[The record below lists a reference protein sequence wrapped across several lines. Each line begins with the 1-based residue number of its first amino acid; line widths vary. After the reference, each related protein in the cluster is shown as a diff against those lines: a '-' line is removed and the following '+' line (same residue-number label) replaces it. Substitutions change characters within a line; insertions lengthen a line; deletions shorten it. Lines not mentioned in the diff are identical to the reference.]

1 MDETTVRAGADR
13 KTSRPGF
20 AHFYSLV
27 ALILLVA
34 GGMAYLFVQLKGA
47 DQTVRQE
54 LGESATQL
62 TVALDQQQKVLKGHL
77 SDLEVT
83 LQETRKE
90 LGKLSSEVG
99 QLRKEMADH
108 KAAMT
113 LRLDALEA
121 KDLELAQALK
131 TEAAALAEKV
141 EVARAEFAKDQ
152 EGIKTVVAQIQ
163 DDSKYIVG
171 ELGKKA
177 EKAYLRFMERK
188 LKKQIGAVSDK
199 VDTVKGDLEQQ
210 IVATQTKIQEMA
222 GSVGETIKKKVEE
235 HVKIDFVPSQMDE
248 D

>member
-1 MDETTVRAGADR
+1 MDETTANARSDRGASGPR
-13 KTSRPGF
+13 F
-20 AHFYSLV
+20 AHFYTLV

-47 DQTVRQE
+47 DQAVRQE
-54 LGESATQL
+54 LGDSATQL
-62 TVALDQQQKVLKGHL
+62 SGVLDQQQKVLKGHL
-77 SDLEVT
+77 SDLEAT

-90 LGKLSSEVG
+90 FSKLGTEVS
-99 QLRKEMADH
+99 QLRKELADH
-108 KAAMT
+108 KAALA
-113 LRLDALEA
+113 LRLEALDA
-121 KDLELAQALK
+121 KDLELAQALRS
-131 TEAAALAEKV
+131 EAATLAEKV

-152 EGIKTVVAQIQ
+152 EGIKTAVAQIQ
-163 DDSKYIVG
+163 DDSKYIVS

-177 EKAYLRFMERK
+177 EKAYMRFMERK

-222 GSVGETIKKKVEE
+222 GSVGEAIKKKVEE